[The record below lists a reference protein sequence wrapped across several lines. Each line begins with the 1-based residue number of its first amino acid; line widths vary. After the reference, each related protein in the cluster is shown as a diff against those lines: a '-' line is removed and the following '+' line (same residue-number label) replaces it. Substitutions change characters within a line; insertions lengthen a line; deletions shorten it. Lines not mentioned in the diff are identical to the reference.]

1 MAKPTKKK
9 PAAKK
14 KAAPAKKKPVAKAKA
29 KAKPAAKKPAAKKP
43 AAKKPAAKKPTA
55 MAKPPAPKHDPT
67 REEVGGRDAIHV
79 ELGAKLA
86 AMRGDEVQERA
97 AIASAIDAFMQ
108 LAIAEGL
115 PANASAYSAQCP
127 EFFWEGS
134 GMNPPVYARVPDATH
149 DEIGR
154 WFQLIVEGV
163 RAYDARVGATA

>member
-1 MAKPTKKK
+1 MAKSKKK
-9 PAAKK
+9 QPLPKPK
-14 KAAPAKKKPVAKAKA
+14 LKPKKPVKT
-29 KAKPAAKKPAAKKP
+29 AAKSKVKPKTKVPAKQSTS
-43 AAKKPAAKKPTA
+43 A
-55 MAKPPAPKHDPT
+55 PAPKPA
-67 REEVGGRDAIHV
+67 RRAPSIEEVGGRDAIHV

-108 LAIAEGL
+108 LAIADGL

-134 GMNPPVYARVPDATH
+134 GANPPVYARVPDATH

-163 RAYDARVGATA
+163 RAYDARVGATPS

>member
-43 AAKKPAAKKPTA
+43 AAKKPPA
-55 MAKPPAPKHDPT
+55 MAKPPAPAKHDPT
-67 REEVGGRDAIHV
+67 RAEVGGRDAIHV